1 MFKVKYKGTRMTT
14 SISIEAI
21 WNINKYVWTSE
32 NWYGNQKVEKES
44 MKIKENHKIF
54 LQLVKTFTFM
64 SFVA

>member
-44 MKIKENHKIF
+44 MKIK
-54 LQLVKTFTFM
+54 
-64 SFVA
+64 